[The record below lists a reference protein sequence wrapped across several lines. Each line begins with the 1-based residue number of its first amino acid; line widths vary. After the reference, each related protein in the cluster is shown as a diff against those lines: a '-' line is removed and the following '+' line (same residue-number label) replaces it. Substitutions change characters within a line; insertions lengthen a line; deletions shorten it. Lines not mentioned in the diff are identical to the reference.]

1 MIQEHWR
8 MLTDSFKK
16 VFGGYFKA
24 QFKIMGVIGVIIFI
38 GLMILHVKFA
48 AVIAVLIAL
57 LDMLPFFGTGTAF
70 VPWALFKIISGDVQ
84 YAVGLIILYLIT
96 QLVRRIIEPK
106 VVGDTIGINPLLI
119 LVFMYAGYQFSGVL
133 GMILAVPVGAIAI
146 NFYKAGVFD
155 GPLNGIR
162 EAINDLLKWMYSS
175 EDETEHKGE

>member
-1 MIQEHWR
+1 M
-8 MLTDSFKK
+8 
-16 VFGGYFKA
+16 
-24 QFKIMGVIGVIIFI
+24 
-38 GLMILHVKFA
+38 
-48 AVIAVLIAL
+48 
-57 LDMLPFFGTGTAF
+57 
-70 VPWALFKIISGDVQ
+70 
-84 YAVGLIILYLIT
+84 
-96 QLVRRIIEPK
+96 RRIIEPK
-106 VVGDTIGINPLLI
+106 VVGDTIGINPLLT